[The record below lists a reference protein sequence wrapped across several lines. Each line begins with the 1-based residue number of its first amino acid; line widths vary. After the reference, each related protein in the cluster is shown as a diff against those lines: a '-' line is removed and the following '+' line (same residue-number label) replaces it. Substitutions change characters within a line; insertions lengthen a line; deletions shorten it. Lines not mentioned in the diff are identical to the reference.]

1 MKKLPL
7 VYSTFFTLVV
17 VSWLFYMITHEGFAL
32 YSSHWLAP
40 FTMIFGSFIAGASSE
55 GGGAIAFPVFTLLMK
70 VPPDTARNFSF
81 AIQSIGMTA
90 ASTLIV
96 GFKIPV
102 SWRAIFYTSISG
114 IVGLLIGTFY
124 VVPIVPATETKLFFV
139 SLWLSFGFA
148 LYLANRNPERSVLDD
163 LPSLKTKDKFYIILF
178 GIIGGLIT
186 AIFGNGID
194 IFTFCFFTLYYKL
207 NEKVATPTSVIIMTT
222 NTIVGFGL
230 HYFVIQDFQ
239 PLAFNFWLCSV
250 PVVLVFAPLGA
261 YVITFLSRTTI
272 ANILYF
278 IILAQYIGA
287 IYTIRPS
294 FYQLLLSTSILAT
307 GFLFF
312 WQIAKSK
319 PFSQSSK

>member
-1 MKKLPL
+1 M
-7 VYSTFFTLVV
+7 VR
-17 VSWLFYMITHEGFAL
+17 HEGFRL
-32 YSSHWLAP
+32 YADHWLAP

-90 ASTLIV
+90 ASTLIFS
-96 GFKIPV
+96 FKIPI
-102 SWRAIFYTSISG
+102 SWRAITYTSISG
-114 IVGLLIGTFY
+114 IVGLLIGTF
-124 VVPIVPATETKLFFV
+124 VVAPIVPATETKLFFV

-148 LYLANRNPERSVLDD
+148 LFLANRNPQRSTLDD
-163 LPSLKTKDKFYIILF
+163 LPNLKVADKAYILTF
-178 GIIGGLIT
+178 GIVGGIIT

-207 NEKVATPTSVIIMTT
+207 NEKVATPTSVIIMTI
-222 NTIVGFGL
+222 NTIVGFIL
-230 HYFVIQDFQ
+230 HAFVIRDFQ
-239 PLAFNFWLCSV
+239 PLAFNYWVCSI

-261 YVITFLSRTTI
+261 YLITFLSRTAI
-272 ANILYF
+272 ASILYF

-294 FYQLLLSTSILAT
+294 FSQIMLSTSILVT
-307 GFLFF
+307 GFVFF
-312 WQIAKSK
+312 WQIAKTKTS
-319 PFSQSSK
+319 FQSTK